1 MKNFLKFTV
10 CALALVVTNANAQD
24 FVPKHKGLIKID
36 LKLTNAMPND
46 NAAVE
51 TKYVNDGALI
61 GGTPLNLDITGVY
74 VKSDNYFTPAIGIE
88 YFVTDNISIEPIIG
102 GAKQKSSS
110 VANASELN
118 VPPTLFTAA
127 QFSQTTEFMAYSAIV
142 TAKYHFMPDKKFSP
156 YLGLGVAQYWFDDE
170 KISSGAPIKL
180 ENSSGYGLQGGFD
193 YAFAK
198 NWSLNIDAKKMYFDM
213 KSEGKDPFGG
223 TMTGKYKAD
232 PLIVSIGAGYRF

>member
-1 MKNFLKFTV
+1 MKNFLV
-10 CALALVVTNANAQD
+10 MSICALALITTSAGAQD
-24 FVPKHKGLIKID
+24 FVPKHKGLVKVD

-46 NAAVE
+46 NAAIE
-51 TKYVNDGALI
+51 TKYVNDGTMI
-61 GGTPLNLDITGVY
+61 GGTPINLDIKGLY
-74 VKSDNYFTPAIGIE
+74 AKSDNYFTPAIGIE
-88 YFVTDNISIEPIIG
+88 YFVTDNISIEPIFG
-102 GAKQKSSS
+102 GAKQESSS
-110 VANASELN
+110 IVKVSEFN
-118 VPPTLFTAA
+118 VPPSLFTAA
-127 QFSQTTEFMAYSAIV
+127 QLSQTTEFMAYSAIV
-142 TAKYHFMPDKKFSP
+142 TAKYHFMPDEKFSP
-156 YLGLGVAQYWFDDE
+156 YLGVGVAQYWFDDE

-180 ENSSGYGLQGGFD
+180 ENSSGYGLQAGLD